1 MNSAID
7 KKAQSLLKINNENWT
22 SAHFYSAPLRAF
34 VSLGA
39 APALESG
46 EVEIQYLVTLTDKDY
61 QELFQS
67 IHSDLDEAL
76 ILLNQKYGHWDL
88 QDALNKTDGDGCS
101 SCAAH

>member
-1 MNSAID
+1 M
-7 KKAQSLLKINNENWT
+7 KINTENWT
-22 SAHFYSAPLRAF
+22 YSHYYSNPLRAF

-39 APALESG
+39 APIEGSD
-46 EVEIQYLVTLTDKDY
+46 EVQMQYLVTLTDKDY

-67 IHSDLDEAL
+67 THTDLIEAL
-76 ILLNQKYGHWDL
+76 NLLNEKYGEWEL